1 MSAPEYGRSV
11 QDHAVTVPAP
21 SRGSGTDWVR
31 RGAGRLLPPLIFALL
46 FLSIWQVGV
55 DRSGLS
61 EALLPKPAS
70 VARALWDDRVL
81 LRDNAWVTVREIMAG
96 EALALLLGIGSGVAL
111 AAMRPLQRAVYP
123 WLVISQT
130 VPIIAIAPVF
140 VLWTGFDIR
149 PKLMVIALVS
159 YFPLTVTTIDG
170 LRAADPELLD
180 LLRSLGGTP
189 FHIFRMA
196 RIPAALPSIFSGL
209 KVAATLSVVGAVF
222 GEWVGSSDGLGYLI
236 LTFNNQTAT
245 ADVFAVIAVLAA
257 IGVSLFGLVRALEQL
272 LLPWRS
278 GRPSREGTPRPRRGR
293 SIAP

>member
-1 MSAPEYGRSV
+1 MSLPENGRSTPGGNAAPSAPVAGPGS
-11 QDHAVTVPAP
+11 
-21 SRGSGTDWVR
+21 SRLR
-31 RGAGRLLPPLIFALL
+31 RGVGRLLPPLIFAAIVLG
-46 FLSIWQVGV
+46 IWQLGV

-61 EALLPKPAS
+61 EALLPKPTS
-70 VARALWDDRVL
+70 VAQALWDDRTL
-81 LRDNAWVTVREIMAG
+81 LRDNAWVTLREILAG
-96 EALALLLGIGSGVAL
+96 DALALLLGIGSGVAL
-111 AAMRPLQRAVYP
+111 AAVRPLQRAVYP

-130 VPIIAIAPVF
+130 VPIVAIAPVF

-170 LRAADPELLD
+170 LRAADPDLLD
-180 LLRSLGGTP
+180 LLRTLGGTS

-196 RIPAALPSIFSGL
+196 RLPAALPSLFSGL

-245 ADVFAVIAVLAA
+245 AEVFAAIAVLAA
-257 IGVSLFGLVRALEQL
+257 IGVAFFGLVSLLERL
-272 LLPWRS
+272 LLPWRP
-278 GRPSREGTPRPRRGR
+278 GATQRPM
-293 SIAP
+293 

>member
-1 MSAPEYGRSV
+1 MSLPENGR
-11 QDHAVTVPAP
+11 PAP
-21 SRGSGTDWVR
+21 SANAAPSTPVPGPGPSRVR
-31 RGAGRLLPPLIFALL
+31 HGVGRLLPPLIFAAIVLG
-46 FLSIWQVGV
+46 SWQLGV

-61 EALLPKPAS
+61 EALLPKPTS
-70 VARALWDDRVL
+70 VAQALWDDRTL
-81 LRDNAWVTVREIMAG
+81 LRDNAWVTLREILAG
-96 EALALLLGIGSGVAL
+96 DALALLLGVGSGVAL
-111 AAMRPLQRAVYP
+111 AAARPLQRAVYP

-140 VLWTGFDIR
+140 VLWTGFGIL

-170 LRAADPELLD
+170 LGAVDPALLD
-180 LLRSLGGTP
+180 LLRTLGGTP

-196 RIPAALPSIFSGL
+196 RLPAALPSLFSGL

-245 ADVFAVIAVLAA
+245 AEVFAAIAVLAA
-257 IGVSLFGLVRALEQL
+257 IGVVLFGLVSLLEWL
-272 LLPWRS
+272 LLPWRH
-278 GRPSREGTPRPRRGR
+278 GAAQRPM
-293 SIAP
+293 